1 MGWTTKLFVL
11 SLLGLATCQQRSI
24 SGGRRRQRVPA
35 GKSEVANFNCPE
47 DFGYYPHPT
56 DCSQYYVCVFGG
68 ALQESC
74 TGGLVYSHELQT
86 CDWPRNVVCNL
97 TQAGSGVSTVRITDP
112 RTRTNPV
119 RPVTEPL
126 TSSVSSFDDRLDNS
140 LRSSQSLRASN
151 AFDSSDKANRQARFF
166 QEKQEPKQQSINSQ
180 RFQNPFSDA
189 AVQESNRRFV
199 NTAPVFP
206 SRKELEEEAWAWRD
220 VSARKSHLFRRDLTV
235 LDSTPDFDYRLGEPS
250 FPSAATARFLQESP
264 QHRLQESSPDA
275 AAEASPRNSHS
286 LPLEFRDQGITRR
299 QSRPQGS
306 FSNQGFPHNAFHT
319 QQFSRFPPSN
329 RPPPPNQFHLQSPA
343 NPFGNFQHFSPF
355 GETFDTRPFAN
366 GQGRQ
371 PPSQQQILVQRP
383 QADLS
388 RPRPQGQFRPR
399 PQVDPF
405 RPRPQ
410 VDPFRPRP
418 QADPFRPRPH
428 GDPFR
433 PPPETDAFLPRPL
446 PGQFLHPESVVEPF
460 VPEEAKPIAPSNP
473 SQVPPHF
480 VVPGQHPQHP
490 FAPEVPLP
498 PQRQPVFPPPPPE
511 SSQFLPRPPH
521 DGHPQFPP
529 PQPGPVFPPQPFDPE
544 SHRPFPTTPAPRI
557 TTFAPRHTTPAP
569 RPTTFAPRHTT
580 PAPRPTTLTPRHTK
594 PQPVRTTPK
603 PRPTTPAPRPTT
615 PPPRPTSP
623 ATIATTPAT
632 RPTRR
637 PTTPTSSPTRP
648 ARRPVKV
655 TTPKTP
661 FSRQRSTFPP
671 FKKAV
676 SVDSPQNVISL
687 GKPPQI
693 PGTARHPEL
702 SRLPASPSQTSDL
715 LPPTPNQLPTHDDQ
729 QPSRPRQPTP
739 APRPVVAPQPTV
751 TPSVDDAFYGDLNF
765 TDADYFYYYDLY
777 DVDYYDNAPT
787 ATPAPV
793 RRPATA
799 APTREE
805 GLVTSAVEFE
815 TRPPPRSTTTTTTS
829 TTTTTTT
836 TKPRPRTTTTTTTPA
851 PTAGP
856 KLRPIPERRRVAASS
871 SKSFSRGGTAR
882 SGSSLP
888 SSNSPTPSSS
898 LRASSSSSRLTASS
912 SRSQPLPSSSSSSS
926 RDGLTQLFEFSDF
939 DFDSARPGSSFS
951 FSGVE
956 SPDPTPSKPARS
968 DSSRQQSF
976 RQSQPSRV
984 EQTVSR
990 TQSRSRSQPHS
1001 PPQPQPSSGSEA
1013 RPHPARVQAAV
1024 PVKKPQSISRAPSNE
1039 QLSSQSLRTRAPLTS
1054 TLSRPSSPSSSS
1066 ASSALRASESS
1077 SRGSSPTSASSSSSS
1092 SSQRSSQPSSP
1103 SSGIR
1108 SSSSPKSTQRSRR
1121 PSTSSSSSSSPSRG
1135 SSSSSSSSSASSG
1148 PVAVDNSV
1156 PKRPAPV
1163 RPQPPVDS
1171 KATRC
1176 DPKVCVLPD
1185 CYCGGKDIP
1194 GGFTPKETPQIVL
1207 LTFDDSV
1214 NDLNK
1219 ELYTELFQ
1227 NGRKNPNGCPITS
1240 TMYVSHEWTDYS
1252 QVQNLYADGHEMASH
1267 SIQHSFGEQFS
1278 IKKWAKEIAGQRE
1291 IMAAYGGVKM
1301 EDVRG
1306 MRAPFLA
1313 IGGNKMFKMLYDYNF
1328 TYDSSMPVYENKPP
1342 SWPYTLDYKIFHD
1355 CMIPPCP
1362 TNSYPGV
1369 WQVPMVMWQDLTGGR
1384 CSMGDACT
1392 TPPDAEGVYKMLIK
1406 NFERHYTSNR
1416 APFGLYYHA
1425 AWFTTPHHKE
1435 GFIAFLDTITAMD
1448 DVWLVTNWQLLQ
1460 WMRDPQPL
1468 STIKNF
1474 APFGCN
1480 YPERKRCTSTKVCNV
1495 WHKGG
1500 VRYMRT
1506 CQQCPEKYP
1515 WTGNTGVNSPL
1526 NDL

>member
-799 APTREE
+799 APTR
-805 GLVTSAVEFE
+805 
-815 TRPPPRSTTTTTTS
+815 
-829 TTTTTTT
+829 
-836 TKPRPRTTTTTTTPA
+836 
-851 PTAGP
+851 
-856 KLRPIPERRRVAASS
+856 RRVAASS

-926 RDGLTQLFEFSDF
+926 R
-939 DFDSARPGSSFS
+939 
-951 FSGVE
+951 
-956 SPDPTPSKPARS
+956 
-968 DSSRQQSF
+968 
-976 RQSQPSRV
+976 
-984 EQTVSR
+984 
-990 TQSRSRSQPHS
+990 
-1001 PPQPQPSSGSEA
+1001 
-1013 RPHPARVQAAV
+1013 
-1024 PVKKPQSISRAPSNE
+1024 
-1039 QLSSQSLRTRAPLTS
+1039 
-1054 TLSRPSSPSSSS
+1054 
-1066 ASSALRASESS
+1066 
-1077 SRGSSPTSASSSSSS
+1077 
-1092 SSQRSSQPSSP
+1092 
-1103 SSGIR
+1103 
-1108 SSSSPKSTQRSRR
+1108 SRR

-1156 PKRPAPV
+1156 PKRSRRPTLKPVSEIAPSGASSSVDIWKYPPRRPAPV